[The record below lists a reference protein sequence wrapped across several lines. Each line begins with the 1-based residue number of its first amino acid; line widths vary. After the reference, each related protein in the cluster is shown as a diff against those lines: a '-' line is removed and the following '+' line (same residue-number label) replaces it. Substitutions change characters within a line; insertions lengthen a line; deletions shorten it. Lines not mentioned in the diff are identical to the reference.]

1 VIILK
6 TFYIF
11 KINKNY
17 LSLSKTTP
25 ENMFVLF
32 KSINNHKKEDIIVAY
47 DLLKEISLPINR
59 DFFNEYIYMKLRY
72 NESYTKYKNVHM
84 YNDYLNGETSK
95 MNVNNSH
102 IKIKSNKED
111 NVFVSNLID
120 IDNLFLCDFNRDYYK
135 YLTNKEK
142 TISKRK

>member
-1 VIILK
+1 MK

-17 LSLSKTTP
+17 LSLVKTVP
-25 ENMFVLF
+25 ENMYMLF
-32 KSINNHKKEDIIVAY
+32 KSINNHKKEDIVVAY
-47 DLLKEISLPINR
+47 DLFREISLPINR

-72 NESYTKYKNVHM
+72 NESYTKYRNVHM
-84 YNDYLNGETSK
+84 YNDYLNDEISK
-95 MNVNNSH
+95 MSINNSH

-111 NVFVSNLID
+111 NIFVSNLMNV
-120 IDNLFLCDFNRDYYK
+120 DNLFMCDFNSDYYK

-142 TISKRK
+142 TILKKF